1 MWSSDQI
8 LEGLNEAQRQAVCH
22 GDGPLL
28 IVAGAGTGKTKT
40 LVHRVALLIARGVPS
55 QRILLLTFTRRAADQ
70 MLRRVDTLLRQT
82 RAQGTS
88 GAVGQPLWGGT
99 FHATASRLLRLH
111 GPLIGLEPGFTI
123 HDRGDSEDLLD
134 VVRTELKLDKS
145 DKRFPKKR
153 SCMAIYS
160 HVVNARQPLEEV
172 LAGNYPWCVDYAEP
186 LKRLF
191 QAYVDLKEKSSVLDY
206 DDLLLFWRG
215 LLADE
220 QAGRRVRERF
230 DCVLV
235 DEYQDTNRLQAE
247 ILKLLRPDGGG
258 LSAVGDD
265 AQSIYAF
272 RAATVRNIL
281 DFSTDFPGAHLV
293 KLEQNYRSTNL
304 ILEATNAVIAG
315 ARERHAKT
323 LWSTRAGS
331 QKPLL
336 VTCDDEGEQ
345 ADFLVRRILEHRE
358 AGIDLRKQAVLFRA
372 SHHSILLE
380 GELLRHNIP
389 FVKYGGLKF
398 MEAAHVKDLL
408 AFLRLAENPRDV
420 VAGQRVLTLLP
431 GIGPRT
437 SSKLV
442 QTLLEAKG
450 DFGAWKKTKVPTA
463 AQEEWPKLVEFLL
476 RLAALPA
483 TQTAAQV
490 HLARV
495 FYGPWCETRYDN
507 SGPRLRDLEQL
518 EQLAARFPDRRTML
532 AEMTL
537 DPPSSTQDLAG
548 PPLLDE
554 DYLVLSTIHSAKGL
568 EWDVVYVMHASD
580 GCIPSDMA
588 TKNPEEI
595 DEERRLFYV
604 ALTRAKDWL
613 YVTHPLRYYFAA
625 RGPAS
630 DLYGYAQLT
639 RFITP
644 EVEGHLERRIA
655 DTVVG
660 EEEWGTDEAAAKRAD
675 IREQTRSIWK

>member
-1 MWSSDQI
+1 MWSCDQI
-8 LEGLNEAQRQAVCH
+8 LEGLNEAQQQAVRH
-22 GDGPLL
+22 GDSPLL

-40 LVHRVALLIARGVPS
+40 LVHRVAHLIARGTPP

-82 RAQGTS
+82 QA
-88 GAVGQPLWGGT
+88 GAGRIASGQPVWGGT
-99 FHATASRLLRLH
+99 FHATAARLLRLH
-111 GPLIGLEPGFTI
+111 GPLIGLEPSFTI

-145 DKRFPKKR
+145 DKRFPKKQT
-153 SCMAIYS
+153 CLAIYS
-160 HVVNARQPLEEV
+160 HVVNARLPLEEV
-172 LAGNYPWCVDYAEP
+172 LANNYPWCVDYAEP
-186 LKRLF
+186 LKQLF
-191 QAYVDLKEKSSVLDY
+191 QAYVDLKERSTVLDY

-215 LLADE
+215 MLADE

-247 ILKLLRPDGGG
+247 ILKLLRPDGVG

-265 AQSIYAF
+265 AQAIYSF

-281 DFSTDFPGAHLV
+281 DFPQDFPGAQIV

-304 ILEATNAVIAG
+304 ILEATNAVIAA

-323 LWSTRAGS
+323 LWSTRTGG

-437 SSKLV
+437 SSKLL
-442 QTLLEAKG
+442 QTLLQAKG
-450 DFGAWKKTKVPTA
+450 DFAAWKKTKVPSA
-463 AQEEWPKLVEFLL
+463 AQEEWPKLVDFLL
-476 RLAALPA
+476 RLAVLPP

-490 HLARV
+490 NLTRF
-495 FYGPWCETRYDN
+495 FYAPWCETRYDN
-507 SGPRLRDLEQL
+507 PGPRLRDLEQL

-532 AEMTL
+532 AEITL
-537 DPPSSTQDLAG
+537 DPPASTQDLPG

-580 GCIPSDMA
+580 GCIPSDLA

-644 EVEGHLERRIA
+644 EVAMHLERRAAATI
-655 DTVVG
+655 G
-660 EEEWGTDEAAAKRAD
+660 EEPDWETDQAAAKSAD

>member
-1 MWSSDQI
+1 MWSCDQI
-8 LEGLNEAQRQAVCH
+8 LEGLNEAQQQAVRH
-22 GDGPLL
+22 GDSPLL

-40 LVHRVALLIARGVPS
+40 LVHRVAHLIARGTPP

-82 RAQGTS
+82 QA
-88 GAVGQPLWGGT
+88 GAGRIASGQPVWGGT
-99 FHATASRLLRLH
+99 FHATAARLLRLH
-111 GPLIGLEPGFTI
+111 GPLIGLEPSFTI

-145 DKRFPKKR
+145 DKRFPKKQT
-153 SCMAIYS
+153 CLAIYS
-160 HVVNARQPLEEV
+160 HVVNARLPLEEV
-172 LAGNYPWCVDYAEP
+172 LANNYPWCVDYAEP
-186 LKRLF
+186 LKQLF
-191 QAYVDLKEKSSVLDY
+191 QAYVDLKERSTVLDY

-215 LLADE
+215 MLADE

-247 ILKLLRPDGGG
+247 ILKLLRPDGVG

-265 AQSIYAF
+265 AQAIYSF

-281 DFSTDFPGAHLV
+281 DFPQDFPGAQIV

-304 ILEATNAVIAG
+304 ILEATNAVIAA

-323 LWSTRAGS
+323 LWSTRTGG

-437 SSKLV
+437 SSK
-442 QTLLEAKG
+442 QASSGCCNARNT
-450 DFGAWKKTKVPTA
+450 TA
-463 AQEEWPKLVEFLL
+463 SRPIPGNSPK
-476 RLAALPA
+476 P
-483 TQTAAQV
+483 
-490 HLARV
+490 
-495 FYGPWCETRYDN
+495 
-507 SGPRLRDLEQL
+507 
-518 EQLAARFPDRRTML
+518 
-532 AEMTL
+532 
-537 DPPSSTQDLAG
+537 
-548 PPLLDE
+548 
-554 DYLVLSTIHSAKGL
+554 
-568 EWDVVYVMHASD
+568 
-580 GCIPSDMA
+580 
-588 TKNPEEI
+588 
-595 DEERRLFYV
+595 
-604 ALTRAKDWL
+604 
-613 YVTHPLRYYFAA
+613 
-625 RGPAS
+625 
-630 DLYGYAQLT
+630 
-639 RFITP
+639 
-644 EVEGHLERRIA
+644 
-655 DTVVG
+655 
-660 EEEWGTDEAAAKRAD
+660 
-675 IREQTRSIWK
+675 